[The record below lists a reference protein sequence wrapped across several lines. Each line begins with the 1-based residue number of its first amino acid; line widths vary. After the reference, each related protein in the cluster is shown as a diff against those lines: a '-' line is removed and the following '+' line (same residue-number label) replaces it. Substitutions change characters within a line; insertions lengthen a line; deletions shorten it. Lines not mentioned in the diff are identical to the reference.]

1 MARYS
6 IVLIPNSPDAGYT
19 VTVPA
24 LPGCITYGQDRDEA
38 VVQAKQAILGF
49 IEAMEEAGET
59 VPEESSP
66 VEVVFVDIAVRPQ

>member
-6 IVLIPNSPDAGYT
+6 IILIPNSPDKGYT

-38 VVQAKQAILGF
+38 IVQAKQVILGF
-49 IEAMEEAGET
+49 IEAMEEASEI

-66 VEVVFVDIAVRPQ
+66 VEILFIDIAARR

>member
-6 IVLIPNSPDAGYT
+6 IILIPNSPDIGYT
-19 VTVPA
+19 VIVPA

-38 VVQAKQAILGF
+38 IVQAKQAILGF

-59 VPEESSP
+59 IPEETTP
-66 VEVVFVDIAVRPQ
+66 VEVVFVDIAARPQ